1 MNILVTGGAGFI
13 GSHIV
18 DYLLKNTKYKIKIV
32 DNLFSGSLN
41 NIKHNLKYY
50 PDRLNF
56 IYGDISNLE
65 VCRKVSKNIDLI
77 CHQAAVG
84 SVPRSIEDPLTSH
97 NSNINGI
104 LNLLIASKENNVKRI
119 VYASSSSVYGDEST
133 LPKVEHKTGN
143 PMSPYAVTKVVQELY
158 CKLFNQCYGVECI
171 GLRYFNVFGPKQNP
185 NGAYA
190 AVIPKFI
197 KKMKNGFSPTINGD
211 GSYSRDF
218 TYIDNVVDANI
229 KALFTTNKK
238 CNGEVFNIGA
248 GGRTTILELF
258 NILKKEFNFKK
269 EPKFCPIRKGDIPH
283 SNANIKKAIDI
294 LGWNPKINVE
304 EGLKLTSDPNY
315 YNNFKYA
322 K

>member
-97 NSNINGI
+97 NSNINANI
-104 LNLLIASKENNVKRI
+104 QINVKRKSMCSHSNDKI
-119 VYASSSSVYGDEST
+119 ERKHTIRHNHDECEVSRSS
-133 LPKVEHKTGN
+133 
-143 PMSPYAVTKVVQELY
+143 TKCCRFIE
-158 CKLFNQCYGVECI
+158 I
-171 GLRYFNVFGPKQNP
+171 R
-185 NGAYA
+185 NGAK
-190 AVIPKFI
+190 VLIFI
-197 KKMKNGFSPTINGD
+197 EFLYIVFYLYIMGVV
-211 GSYSRDF
+211 SYEHATASGKLMLPSRIICD
-218 TYIDNVVDANI
+218 
-229 KALFTTNKK
+229 
-238 CNGEVFNIGA
+238 
-248 GGRTTILELF
+248 
-258 NILKKEFNFKK
+258 
-269 EPKFCPIRKGDIPH
+269 RKWSRH
-283 SNANIKKAIDI
+283 
-294 LGWNPKINVE
+294 GWI
-304 EGLKLTSDPNY
+304 TDSTFY
-315 YNNFKYA
+315 
-322 K
+322 